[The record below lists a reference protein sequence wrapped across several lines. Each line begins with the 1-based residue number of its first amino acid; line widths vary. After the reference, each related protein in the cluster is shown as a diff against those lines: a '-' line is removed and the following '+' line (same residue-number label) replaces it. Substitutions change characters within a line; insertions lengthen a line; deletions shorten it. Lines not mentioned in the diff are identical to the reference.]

1 MICNKCQKNIN
12 DDAKFCPNCGHKSN
26 EEPRIFE
33 KRSNDY
39 SFQDKNDASIIEW
52 GAANSESYTLIALY
66 FFISIFVSFLVKLF
80 FIKIRNPIYE
90 SDYIDCIA
98 STTIII
104 NIVLLVVS
112 CMYMKKIIIGDLK
125 DIRKHIG
132 KFILN
137 VFITFICLILA
148 CIVSTLIILAIN
160 HLIEINSKN
169 THDLNIY
176 KNYLNV
182 DKDMLKLTFISSA
195 FFVPIIE
202 ELVYR
207 ASFFGASKYN
217 SIKVVFISSIVY
229 GLINIGSGVLAGIS
243 NHNILIIIIQ
253 LINFINYFLI
263 NLVLGFAYYK
273 TRNIY
278 VTIIAHIFFN
288 LILLII
294 ILVFL
299 V

>member
-263 NLVLGFAYYK
+263 NLVLGFAYCK